1 MLPGIASRWQQQQ
14 GKESTG
20 YSMDWKEKEHH
31 VSNKRDRESEAVC
44 LCVCVYDNDLREYFW
59 CGGTDSSMGGNTDH
73 QLGRGED
80 E

>member
-44 LCVCVYDNDLREYFW
+44 LYDNDLREVFLVW
-59 CGGTDSSMGGNTDH
+59 GN
-73 QLGRGED
+73 
-80 E
+80 